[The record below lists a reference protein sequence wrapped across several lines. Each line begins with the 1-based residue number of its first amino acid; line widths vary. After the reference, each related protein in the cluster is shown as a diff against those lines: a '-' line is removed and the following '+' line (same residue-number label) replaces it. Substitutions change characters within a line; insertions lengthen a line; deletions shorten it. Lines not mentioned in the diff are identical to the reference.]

1 LFETRFSA
9 AQLPFLDDHRI
20 DGRLVVAGATHLSLA
35 LSAAAANNTAAHA
48 LVHVRF
54 TQALTLD
61 HNEGRTVQVGLV
73 PGGDGTTT
81 LQIFSAQDG
90 PGQDWTLHAAG
101 SLAQVEPPDL
111 ALHPPVVLDAIRSRC
126 SQEVSG
132 EDFYRQLWDVG
143 YQLGPSFRWAEQI
156 WRCDGEALCRLRAP
170 RPNENQPFLLHPGL
184 LDTCFQLSAASLPL
198 ESLQRMAGNG
208 TVAVPVAVDHLRL
221 YRRAAEAAWCHVIA
235 IDSGTAHGDEVTAN
249 LRLLDERGGVIA
261 VIEGFRG
268 RRVARASLLG
278 AWHPADDW
286 LYQFQWRPQPPA
298 SAPPPALTD
307 QRGTWLILA
316 DRGGLGQALA
326 RLIAAR
332 DEACVSVTRAELD
345 QAGPGGVEAFRRLL
359 ADSFDTSQRRCR
371 GIIHLWSLDAPLELT
386 PEALAAAQSL
396 GAVSTLQLVQALA
409 QTGWRDAPRLW
420 LVTRGAQA
428 VQPGQL
434 AAGTAQA
441 PLWGLGRTIAL
452 EHPEL
457 ACSRVD
463 LQTGGA
469 AGEAEALC
477 AEIVA
482 DGREDQI
489 AVRADGRYVARLV
502 RAALPPAADPLSLA
516 PDGSYLIV
524 GGLGGVGL
532 VVARWLVEQGARHL
546 ALLGRSAPSIE
557 AASALAALRAAGA
570 EVVALQ
576 ADATQPA
583 ELSAA
588 LAQLRAA
595 LPPLR
600 GVIHAAAVL
609 DDGLLMTLSPERLA
623 TTLAPKAGIALNL
636 HALTANDRLDFF
648 VLFSSLAGLLGAPG
662 QANYAAANAF
672 LDAFAHHR
680 RALGLPALS
689 INWGP
694 WAEVGPAAARANR
707 GQRLANRG
715 LANLS
720 PQLGVAALG
729 RLLNTDLSEAAVMS
743 INLRQWREFFP
754 AAADMP
760 LLSELAADQRAPGA
774 VRPLGQM
781 RAALEAAPPGQR
793 LPMLEGHLREQ
804 IAQVMQLEPS
814 QLAAATPLGSLG
826 LDSLMGLEIRNRLEA
841 SLGLTIPPTLIW
853 TYPTLG
859 ALSAHL
865 AQTLGLPLEA
875 QPAPT
880 HGEHSIPDEL
890 RKTAEQI
897 ADLSE
902 AEMEALL
909 LQKLAGKGKAA
920 RP

>member
-1 LFETRFSA
+1 
-9 AQLPFLDDHRI
+9 
-20 DGRLVVAGATHLSLA
+20 
-35 LSAAAANNTAAHA
+35 
-48 LVHVRF
+48 
-54 TQALTLD
+54 
-61 HNEGRTVQVGLV
+61 
-73 PGGDGTTT
+73 
-81 LQIFSAQDG
+81 
-90 PGQDWTLHAAG
+90 
-101 SLAQVEPPDL
+101 
-111 ALHPPVVLDAIRSRC
+111 
-126 SQEVSG
+126 
-132 EDFYRQLWDVG
+132 
-143 YQLGPSFRWAEQI
+143 
-156 WRCDGEALCRLRAP
+156 
-170 RPNENQPFLLHPGL
+170 
-184 LDTCFQLSAASLPL
+184 
-198 ESLQRMAGNG
+198 
-208 TVAVPVAVDHLRL
+208 
-221 YRRAAEAAWCHVIA
+221 
-235 IDSGTAHGDEVTAN
+235 
-249 LRLLDERGGVIA
+249 
-261 VIEGFRG
+261 
-268 RRVARASLLG
+268 
-278 AWHPADDW
+278 
-286 LYQFQWRPQPPA
+286 
-298 SAPPPALTD
+298 
-307 QRGTWLILA
+307 
-316 DRGGLGQALA
+316 
-326 RLIAAR
+326 
-332 DEACVSVTRAELD
+332 
-345 QAGPGGVEAFRRLL
+345 
-359 ADSFDTSQRRCR
+359 
-371 GIIHLWSLDAPLELT
+371 
-386 PEALAAAQSL
+386 
-396 GAVSTLQLVQALA
+396 
-409 QTGWRDAPRLW
+409 
-420 LVTRGAQA
+420 
-428 VQPGQL
+428 L

-469 AGEAEALC
+469 AGEAEALW
-477 AEIVA
+477 AEIAA

-489 AVRADGRYVARLV
+489 ALRADGRYVARLA

-516 PDGSYLIV
+516 LDGSYLIV
-524 GGLGGVGL
+524 GGLGGIGL

-546 ALLGRSAPSIE
+546 ALLGRSAPSAE
-557 AASALAALRAAGA
+557 AVPGLAALRAAGA
-570 EVVALQ
+570 QVVVLQ

-623 TTLAPKAGIALNL
+623 TTLASKAGIALNL
-636 HALTANDRLDFF
+636 HALTASDRLDFF
-648 VLFSSLAGLLGAPG
+648 VLFSSLAGLLGSPG

-672 LDAFAHHR
+672 LDALAHHR
-680 RALGLPALS
+680 RALGLPGLS

-694 WAEVGPAAARANR
+694 WAEVGQAAAQANR

-715 LANLS
+715 LASLP

-729 RLLNTDLSEAAVMS
+729 RLLNANLPQAAVMS

-754 AAADMP
+754 AVADMP
-760 LLSELAADQRAPGA
+760 LLAEVAADQRAASA

-781 RAALEAAPPGQR
+781 RAALEAAPPDQR

-814 QLAAATPLGSLG
+814 QLGAATPLGSLG

-880 HGEHSIPDEL
+880 QGEHSIPDEL

-909 LQKLAGKGKAA
+909 LDKLTGKGKAA